1 MYGDQENL
9 YVDIGPERV
18 KLEHGTGYLTVPDPD
33 LEIREG
39 GGGGQ
44 SSRPL
49 EKGRG
54 RFWSKNK
61 GGPGAPGP
69 LSWIR
74 HCLKFCKIVA
84 IMPVQTVTLFLIK

>member
-39 GGGGQ
+39 GG
-44 SSRPL
+44 SHPD
-49 EKGRG
+49 
-54 RFWSKNK
+54 
-61 GGPGAPGP
+61 P
-69 LSWIR
+69 
-74 HCLKFCKIVA
+74 
-84 IMPVQTVTLFLIK
+84 